1 MNESDALMEVNRA
14 LGRLEGKLDSVLSQ
28 MTADRSDSDKLR
40 RRVEKL
46 ELWRSALAG
55 AWTALVLICG
65 ILFKV
70 IAK

>member
-1 MNESDALMEVNRA
+1 
-14 LGRLEGKLDSVLSQ
+14 